1 MNLEAR
7 FKEVIKSESEVRAIL
22 GSPGKIAVKKA
33 LPHMNEHHQ
42 AMIRRSPFI
51 LIATYDATGMM
62 DISPKGD
69 PEGFVTILDS
79 TTIAI
84 PDRPGN
90 RRADTITNLLTNDR
104 IAVLF
109 LIPGKGESLR
119 ISGRAIVVRDIQL
132 RDAMKVQGK
141 TPELA
146 IVVEAEEAFSHC
158 ARCVIRSNLWSPEH
172 WPKSSDLPSHAEAL
186 LYASQVPVPLDEL
199 TNEVQIGYK
208 ERLY

>member
-1 MNLEAR
+1 
-7 FKEVIKSESEVRAIL
+7 
-22 GSPGKIAVKKA
+22 
-33 LPHMNEHHQ
+33 
-42 AMIRRSPFI
+42 
-51 LIATYDATGMM
+51 MM

-119 ISGRAIVVRDIQL
+119 ISGRAIVVRDIEL

-146 IVVEAEEAFSHC
+146 IVVEVEEAFSHC

-199 TNEVQIGYK
+199 ANEVQIGYK